1 MGEEVETTQSG
12 SLRGYTKHPEVAIPG
27 YIGRSLTSFLVFV
40 MAATMRG

>member
-1 MGEEVETTQSG
+1 MGEDVETTQSSNHG
-12 SLRGYTKHPEVAIPG
+12 GYTKHPEVAIPG